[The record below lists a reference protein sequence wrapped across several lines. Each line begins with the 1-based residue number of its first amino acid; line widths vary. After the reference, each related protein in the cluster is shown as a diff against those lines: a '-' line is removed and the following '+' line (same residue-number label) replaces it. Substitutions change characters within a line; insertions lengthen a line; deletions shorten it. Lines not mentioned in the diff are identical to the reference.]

1 MTATIVN
8 HAPAVQDRLLTTPQ
22 VSELTGLAV
31 ATLQNMRSR
40 GLGEGPRW
48 VKIGRS
54 VRYRESDCLAWIE
67 SLGTVAA

>member
-1 MTATIVN
+1 MDITY
-8 HAPAVQDRLLTTPQ
+8 APAVRDRLLTTPQ

-40 GLGEGPRW
+40 GLGEGPRY
-48 VKIGRS
+48 VKIGRA

-67 SLGTVAA
+67 SLGSVAA